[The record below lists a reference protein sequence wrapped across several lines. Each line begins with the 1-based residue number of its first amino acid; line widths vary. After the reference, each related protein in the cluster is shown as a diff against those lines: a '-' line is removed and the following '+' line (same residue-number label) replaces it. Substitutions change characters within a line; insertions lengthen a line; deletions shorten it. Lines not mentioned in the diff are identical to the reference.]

1 MLIKWQKCLDNSGVV
16 GAILMDL
23 SKAFDCLSHEL
34 LIAKLEAYG
43 FGIESLKLIYSY
55 LKHRPHRVRVE
66 STYSAW
72 LELLLGVPQGSILG
86 PLLFNIFINDSLL
99 FTGQNDLCNFADDNM
114 SYFCGENIET
124 VASKI
129 EENLPTIIRWFK
141 NNFFVVNPDKFQ
153 VIFLG
158 TQNRTNL
165 CVSING
171 NEIKST
177 NQVKL
182 LGITID
188 DKLNFLPHIRETC
201 KKVNRNSRALIRLR
215 RYLSIEKTHLLCN
228 AYILSNFN
236 YCPLI
241 WSFCSR
247 EGNNMI
253 NKSHKLV
260 LNIIHS
266 NLQRNRKQ
274 SLDELIS
281 IENCTTIHIKNLQQ
295 LMIEIYKCFHKLN
308 PKFMWELF
316 PSRDLSYQLRTG
328 STKLIIPPIKTKSYG
343 INSFIFRGSILWNS
357 IPNSIKNSSSLEIFK
372 NAIKTWKAELCN
384 CRLCC

>member
-1 MLIKWQKCLDNSGVV
+1 MTYYCLLVK
-16 GAILMDL
+16 M
-23 SKAFDCLSHEL
+23 
-34 LIAKLEAYG
+34 
-43 FGIESLKLIYSY
+43 
-55 LKHRPHRVRVE
+55 
-66 STYSAW
+66 
-72 LELLLGVPQGSILG
+72 
-86 PLLFNIFINDSLL
+86 
-99 FTGQNDLCNFADDNM
+99 CNFADDNT

-129 EENLPTIIRWFK
+129 EENIPTIIRWFK

-182 LGITID
+182 FGITID
-188 DKLNFLPHIRETC
+188 GKLNFLPHIRETC

-241 WSFCSR
+241 WNF
-247 EGNNMI
+247 
-253 NKSHKLV
+253 V
-260 LNIIHS
+260 LG
-266 NLQRNRKQ
+266 KA
-274 SLDELIS
+274 
-281 IENCTTIHIKNLQQ
+281 TT
-295 LMIEIYKCFHKLN
+295 
-308 PKFMWELF
+308 
-316 PSRDLSYQLRTG
+316 
-328 STKLIIPPIKTKSYG
+328 
-343 INSFIFRGSILWNS
+343 
-357 IPNSIKNSSSLEIFK
+357 
-372 NAIKTWKAELCN
+372 
-384 CRLCC
+384 